1 MRQVSNLFLA
11 INGLE
16 KPVGFSVVHGSV
28 GQSGDQLVEMIEF
41 VGSGSQ
47 IIRLLFYAVGGD
59 YLPVSKQANDPLLA
73 YPVKIFFQQ

>member
-1 MRQVSNLFLA
+1 MRQVSNQFLA

-41 VGSGSQ
+41 VGSGT
-47 IIRLLFYAVGGD
+47 
-59 YLPVSKQANDPLLA
+59 
-73 YPVKIFFQQ
+73 